1 MSDERGDSP
10 WDQGHL
16 LWSSPH
22 WWALMLTPLLFG
34 MGILIDPEGR
44 KFVKRRWGIK

>member
-1 MSDERGDSP
+1 MSDERGA
-10 WDQGHL
+10 WDEGGHL
-16 LWSSPH
+16 LWSSSH